1 MRSCPR
7 PTVALPL
14 LVVLLGLLTLGSSA
28 GAEGSGLVTLEG
40 REVAQAELAQGNVIF
55 VVWASWSPRCRDIAD
70 RLDGLKG
77 RWGGKARVV
86 AVNFQEERPEVERFL
101 AGRTL
106 AGVTVALDRN
116 NVFSKRHA
124 ITSLPG
130 LVVLREGRS
139 VYAGKLPDD
148 VEALLSSLLNG

>member
-1 MRSCPR
+1 MRSRR
-7 PTVALPL
+7 PSTPSFSVWLILLAL
-14 LVVLLGLLTLGSSA
+14 LVLGSRA
-28 GAEGSGLVTLEG
+28 QAQGSGLVTLEG
-40 REVAQAELAQGNVIF
+40 QEVAPAEIAQGNVIF

-70 RLDGLKG
+70 RLEGLKG

-86 AVNFQEERPEVERFL
+86 AVNFQEERAEVERFL
-101 AGRTL
+101 AGRTV
-106 AGVTVALDRN
+106 AGVTMALDRN

-148 VEALLSSLLNG
+148 VEALLASLLSG

>member
-1 MRSCPR
+1 MRSRHRLAAVLPVL
-7 PTVALPL
+7 VACAA
-14 LVVLLGLLTLGSSA
+14 LLTLCPRA

-70 RLDGLKG
+70 RLDGLRG

-86 AVNFQEERPEVERFL
+86 AVNFQEERSEVERFL
-101 AGRTL
+101 AGRSL

-130 LVVLREGRS
+130 LVVLRDGRS